1 MRIKVCSLIL
11 FFFGCYN
18 NFLADSL
25 LIQVKVVD
33 DCIEAKI
40 LNNKIKG
47 VKFYR
52 GNLKKDMLSEE
63 KEIKDVSGN
72 KISFEKDDSKW
83 VTIYIEDTKDF
94 KLASLME
101 CCKDLEIVLID
112 EDTLKIP
119 RTFFSGLNDSFYGCE
134 NLKICSLKSIIDSY
148 MKNFFSFK
156 FKCAFE
162 KCEKLRYVNF
172 ENMQENIGLWLT
184 PGLLLRPFR
193 GCNNLIA
200 IFVNKDANDFL
211 FKMAPNGDVY
221 FLCYKG
227 AKDTLTKKVGKKYH
241 SRIIEVD
248 NQEQVLNF
256 FIANKDMGKEELRKK
271 FQDTFVK

>member
-11 FFFGCYN
+11 FLFGCYN
-18 NFLADSL
+18 NFLADPL

-52 GNLKKDMLSEE
+52 GNLTKEMLSEE
-63 KEIKDVSGN
+63 KEIKDVNGN
-72 KISFEKDDSKW
+72 KISFEKDGSKW

-94 KLASLME
+94 KLTSLME
-101 CCKDLEIVLID
+101 RCKDLEMVLID
-112 EDTLKIP
+112 DEALKIP
-119 RTFFSGLNDSFYGCE
+119 RTFFSGLTYSFCGCE
-134 NLKICSLKSIIDSY
+134 NLKICSLKSVIDSY
-148 MKNFFSFK
+148 RKNFLPKFHGSFK
-156 FKCAFE
+156 
-162 KCEKLRYVNF
+162 KCENLRYVNF
-172 ENMQENIGLWLT
+172 ENMQENIGFLSSPTW
-184 PGLLLRPFR
+184 PNKSFH

-211 FKMAPNGDVY
+211 FKMAPNDDVY

-241 SRIIEVD
+241 SRIIEVN
-248 NQEQVLNF
+248 NQEDVLNF
-256 FIANKDMGKEELRKK
+256 FIANKDMGKDDLRKK

>member
-18 NFLADSL
+18 NFLADPL

-33 DCIEAKI
+33 ECIEAKI

-52 GNLKKDMLSEE
+52 GNLTKDMLSEE
-63 KEIKDVSGN
+63 KEIKDVNGN
-72 KISFEKDDSKW
+72 KIPFAKDDSKW
-83 VTIYIEDTKDF
+83 VTVYIEDTKDL
-94 KLASLME
+94 KLDSLMG

-112 EDTLKIP
+112 EEALKIP
-119 RTFFSGLNDSFYGCE
+119 RTFLGLNNIFYGCE
-134 NLKICSLKSIIDSY
+134 NLKICSLKSIIDGCKKGPGNRILGVF
-148 MKNFFSFK
+148 KNCK
-156 FKCAFE
+156 N
-162 KCEKLRYVNF
+162 LRYVNF
-172 ENMQENIGLWLT
+172 ENMQEHIGFFST
-184 PGLLLRPFR
+184 PTWPNKSFH

-211 FKMAPNGDVY
+211 FKMAPDDDVY

-227 AKDTLTKKVGKKYH
+227 AKDTLTKKVGEKYH

-248 NQEQVLNF
+248 NQEDVLNF
-256 FIANKDMGKEELRKK
+256 FIENKDMDKDDLRKK

>member
-52 GNLKKDMLSEE
+52 GNLKKEMLDEG
-63 KEIKDVSGN
+63 KEIKDVNGN

-94 KLASLME
+94 KLNSLME

-112 EDTLKIP
+112 EEALKIP
-119 RTFFSGLNDSFYGCE
+119 RTFFRGLKDSFNGCE

-148 MKNFFSFK
+148 TKKIFSIK

-162 KCEKLRYVNF
+162 KCENLRYVNF
-172 ENMQENIGLWLT
+172 ENMQENIGFLDT
-184 PGLLLRPFR
+184 PRRFFRPFC

-200 IFVNKDANDFL
+200 IFVNKDANDFF
-211 FKMAPNGDVY
+211 FKMAPSDDVY

-241 SRIIEVD
+241 SRIIEVE
-248 NQEQVLNF
+248 NQEEVLNF
-256 FIANKDMGKEELRKK
+256 FIANKDMDKEELRKK

>member
-1 MRIKVCSLIL
+1 MRIKVCSFIL
-11 FFFGCYN
+11 FLFSCYN
-18 NFLADSL
+18 NFLADPL

-52 GNLKKDMLSEE
+52 GNLTKEMLDEG
-63 KEIKDVSGN
+63 KEIKDVNGN

-112 EDTLKIP
+112 EEALKIP
-119 RTFFSGLNDSFYGCE
+119 RTFLGLNNIFYGCE
-134 NLKICSLKSIIDSY
+134 NLKICSLKSIIDGCKKGPGNR
-148 MKNFFSFK
+148 MAGVFKNCK
-156 FKCAFE
+156 N
-162 KCEKLRYVNF
+162 LRYVNF
-172 ENMQENIGLWLT
+172 ENMQEHIGYFST
-184 PGLLLRPFR
+184 PTWPFKSFH

-200 IFVNKDANDFL
+200 VFVNKEAINF
-211 FKMAPNGDVY
+211 FVKMAPDDDVY

-227 AKDTLTKKVGKKYH
+227 DKDILVKNVGEKYE

-248 NQEQVLNF
+248 NQEEVLKF
-256 FIANKDMGKEELRKK
+256 FIENKDMQKDCLRKK

>member
-18 NFLADSL
+18 NFLADPL

-52 GNLKKDMLSEE
+52 GKLTKDMLSEE
-63 KEIKDVSGN
+63 KEIKDVTGN
-72 KISFEKDDSKW
+72 KIRFAKDDSKW

-101 CCKDLEIVLID
+101 RCKDLEIVLID
-112 EDTLKIP
+112 GDALKIP
-119 RTFFSGLNDSFYGCE
+119 RTFFSGINDSFYGCE

-156 FKCAFE
+156 FKCAF
-162 KCEKLRYVNF
+162 KNCGKLIYVNF
-172 ENMQENIGLWLT
+172 ENMQENIGHWPT

-193 GCNNLIA
+193 GCNNLVA

-211 FKMAPNGDVY
+211 FKMAPDDDVY

-227 AKDTLTKKVGKKYH
+227 AKDRLVKNVNKKYH

-248 NQEQVLNF
+248 NQEDVLNF
-256 FIANKDMGKEELRKK
+256 FIANKDMDNDDLRKK

>member
-1 MRIKVCSLIL
+1 
-11 FFFGCYN
+11 
-18 NFLADSL
+18 
-25 LIQVKVVD
+25 
-33 DCIEAKI
+33 
-40 LNNKIKG
+40 
-47 VKFYR
+47 
-52 GNLKKDMLSEE
+52 
-63 KEIKDVSGN
+63 
-72 KISFEKDDSKW
+72 
-83 VTIYIEDTKDF
+83 
-94 KLASLME
+94 ME

-200 IFVNKDANDFL
+200 IFVNKDANRSFAFMLRERRFSQYASIMSFSVRFVAICILSLHLLSLSRFFL
-211 FKMAPNGDVY
+211 LPLLAIEQIKMYVPLPLRGKHGSNDSASRAQKSVL
-221 FLCYKG
+221 LC
-227 AKDTLTKKVGKKYH
+227 
-241 SRIIEVD
+241 
-248 NQEQVLNF
+248 
-256 FIANKDMGKEELRKK
+256 
-271 FQDTFVK
+271 

>member
-1 MRIKVCSLIL
+1 MRIKVCSLLWFL
-11 FFFGCYN
+11 FGFYN
-18 NFLADSL
+18 NFLADPL

-52 GNLKKDMLSEE
+52 GNLTKDMLSEE
-63 KEIKDVSGN
+63 KEIKDVNGN
-72 KISFEKDDSKW
+72 KISFAKDDSKW

-94 KLASLME
+94 KLDSLMKG
-101 CCKDLEIVLID
+101 CKDLEIVLID
-112 EDTLKIP
+112 EEALKIP
-119 RTFFSGLNDSFYGCE
+119 RTFSGLSDIFNGCE
-134 NLKICSLKSIIDSY
+134 NLKICSLKSIIDGCKKGIGDRIAAVF
-148 MKNFFSFK
+148 KNCK
-156 FKCAFE
+156 N
-162 KCEKLRYVNF
+162 LRYVNF
-172 ENMQENIGLWLT
+172 ENMQEHIGFFST
-184 PGLLLRPFR
+184 PRWPFKSFH

-200 IFVNKDANDFL
+200 VFVNKEAINF
-211 FKMAPNGDVY
+211 FVKMAPNNDVY

-248 NQEQVLNF
+248 NQEDVLNF
-256 FIANKDMGKEELRKK
+256 FIENKDMDKEELRKK